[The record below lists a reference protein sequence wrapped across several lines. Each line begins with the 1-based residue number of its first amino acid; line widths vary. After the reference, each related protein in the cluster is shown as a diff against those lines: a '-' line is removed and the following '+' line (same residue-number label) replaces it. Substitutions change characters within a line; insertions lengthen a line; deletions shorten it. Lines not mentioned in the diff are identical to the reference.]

1 MRAFFITTL
10 QLSSRAR
17 AFCPRTLV
25 RIPTAHLL
33 QIQNLTTAG
42 DARMARPKKQV
53 EIPGQPAAVDVAQ
66 QPPAPEPT
74 IQTDAAQLII

>member
-1 MRAFFITTL
+1 
-10 QLSSRAR
+10 
-17 AFCPRTLV
+17 
-25 RIPTAHLL
+25 
-33 QIQNLTTAG
+33 
-42 DARMARPKKQV
+42 MARPKKRV